1 MSAQLQVRNNSHS
14 AEIKRHPS
22 AQEDRGNSPQSNPSP
37 IRLILV
43 ARHPLLRRGIAQAL
57 EQEPPLA
64 IVEEADRLGQALL
77 LAQRVSPD
85 VVLLDASACDED
97 AWVQVKAIRSRH
109 PQTVIV
115 LLTGPDHDNADLRLQ
130 TFVTATILRSV
141 EPTALA
147 AALQSIVAGRAIE
160 GAFSEAAGA
169 AALPQLTPREREVLM
184 AICRGLTNRAI
195 ARALWLSEHTV
206 KFHVSSLYRKLGV
219 KTRAEAATWLLENGV
234 SPVERHPGP
243 RRTADGASR

>member
-1 MSAQLQVRNNSHS
+1 MPAQLQVRSNYHS
-14 AEIKRHPS
+14 AERKRHPS
-22 AQEDRGNSPQSNPSP
+22 AHEDRGDGAHLDPCP

-57 EQEPPLA
+57 QQQPTLA
-64 IVEEADRLGQALL
+64 IVEEADRLRQALL

-97 AWVQVKAIRSRH
+97 ACVQLEAIRSRH

-115 LLTGPDHDNADLRLQ
+115 LLTDPDHDNADLRLQ
-130 TFVTATILRSV
+130 AFVTATILRSV
-141 EPTALA
+141 EPAALA
-147 AALQSIVAGRAIE
+147 VALESIVAGRDIE

-219 KTRAEAATWLLENGV
+219 KTRAEAATWLLENGI
-234 SPVERHPGP
+234 SSAECAPHKEDTG
-243 RRTADGASR
+243 